1 MEQDKRLLIAGKTF
15 NREQLDELL
24 LSNPKCDFVSCK
36 FNNVRFN
43 AESDLRVAPDCE
55 FKYCEFDFFN
65 GKGFEANNSK
75 FYDCTFHH
83 CDLSEG
89 HFISAEIYNCN
100 FYKTNLSEGNFTLA
114 TFRHSSFNRETDLSA
129 AQFYGAK
136 MDNVSINDCVIN
148 QPVEGLYRDYITMS
162 GGTPQETEVE
172 RSIIFDKLKIEPL
185 KELNPTQQED
195 NGRMFEI
202 YKNKLLKEC
211 IVPDSDNNIRF
222 LSIEYLCQYPK
233 INPVEM
239 AKSLISNGCKILF
252 DDTSISQVENDK
264 KRKSVYGK
272 SEVYKNI
279 ETTPKDKIQTIAEFE
294 KSLNVSPE
302 MRIVEM
308 NYNTAHWQAKDG
320 VTPEQ
325 VEALYEHIT
334 VNQPMTLERINSIR
348 SDVKKAPITADEY
361 YQNLKNIVYVNRFD
375 FGNENSINIE
385 AIQTALK
392 EVPTEY
398 VLSQMT
404 QEQLDLFASYYEDS
418 IDFAGAL
425 KPNLSAADKQLYEA
439 IVNARKNADYSIH
452 QQDEILES
460 KIEPQDE
467 LYSGEVKV
475 YFNGDEVYVADKFNS
490 KIILQP
496 AENHSYNTIEEYL
509 IGISKIYPEYSLYIE
524 DHIAELCNDF
534 ENLLNVA
541 SDEAKTVKLAQLEA
555 DMNEG
560 GGYGEDEANLRAETE
575 ISKLQ
580 QELDNEILESKI
592 ELQDESISNKQA
604 PDKTIVAQYREQ
616 NKLNVIMQYQNGQYY
631 NHYGYDMAK
640 DISDSIAGSFD
651 SLEEAKEIM
660 LKHRSNAVE
669 INEPAN
675 SIEKMNI
682 DISRRSL
689 TKDEF
694 NQLTSEIKDIA
705 KTYQSDPDLLT
716 DYLAFKAQF
725 YQYSPTNAMLIYQ
738 QNPNATFVASF
749 TKWKQLGYNIK
760 RGQHHIK
767 ISRPIEISKF
777 PREVNGKTVW
787 TDIKYASP
795 EEKAKIADGLLE
807 VQKTTKFI
815 PHQVFDISQTDC
827 PVEDYPKFYNMGH
840 PDLEQQQLYECIKQ
854 YAKESGFTVTEEDLS
869 SISLHGYYNPQD
881 DSIHINS
888 LLEDSGRL
896 ETMCHE
902 LAHGVLH
909 KTSTQPTEIKEL
921 EAESFSAMLKRKMGF
936 PVSEESKRYIKQYAT
951 KCNSLANAKFDMSKT
966 LDRLS
971 KTFNHVTKGIE
982 ETISNMGFKPE
993 REIAQNL
1000 SQAKNNAVNVSKISE
1015 NFIQALS

>member
-43 AESDLRVAPDCE
+43 SESDLRVVPDCE
-55 FKYCEFDFFN
+55 FQYCEFDFFN

-89 HFISAEIYNCN
+89 HFISAEINNCN
-100 FYKTNLSEGNFTLA
+100 FYKTNLSNSNFTLA

-136 MDNVSINDCVIN
+136 MDNVSINDCVVN

-185 KELNPTQQED
+185 KELNPTQQEID
-195 NGRMFEI
+195 VVANYEFIHNTPESERVTLHF
-202 YKNKLLKEC
+202 
-211 IVPDSDNNIRF
+211 NNRNIIKGNITEPIFAKRLDEA
-222 LSIEYLCQYPK
+222 LSEQNQATVQKQHL
-233 INPVEM
+233 
-239 AKSLISNGCKILF
+239 
-252 DDTSISQVENDK
+252 
-264 KRKSVYGK
+264 
-272 SEVYKNI
+272 
-279 ETTPKDKIQTIAEFE
+279 DKIQTIAEFE
-294 KSLNVSPE
+294 KSLNVSPK

-325 VEALYEHIT
+325 VEALYEQIT

-439 IVNARKNADYSIH
+439 IVNVRKNADYSIH

-460 KIEPQDE
+460 KIEP
-467 LYSGEVKV
+467 
-475 YFNGDEVYVADKFNS
+475 
-490 KIILQP
+490 
-496 AENHSYNTIEEYL
+496 
-509 IGISKIYPEYSLYIE
+509 
-524 DHIAELCNDF
+524 
-534 ENLLNVA
+534 
-541 SDEAKTVKLAQLEA
+541 
-555 DMNEG
+555 
-560 GGYGEDEANLRAETE
+560 
-575 ISKLQ
+575 
-580 QELDNEILESKI
+580 
-592 ELQDESISNKQA
+592 QDESISNKQA

-669 INEPAN
+669 INEQAK

-725 YQYSPTNAMLIYQ
+725 YQYSPTNTMLIYQ

-795 EEKAKIADGLLE
+795 EEKAKIVDGLLE

-840 PDLEQQQLYECIKQ
+840 PDMEQQQLYECVKQ

-936 PVSEESKRYIKQYAT
+936 PVSEESKRYIKQYAV

-966 LDRLS
+966 LERLS

>member
-36 FNNVRFN
+36 FKNIRFN

-185 KELNPTQQED
+185 KELNPTQQEID
-195 NGRMFEI
+195 VVANYEFIHNTPESERVTLHF
-202 YKNKLLKEC
+202 
-211 IVPDSDNNIRF
+211 NNRNIIKGNITEPIFAKRLDEA
-222 LSIEYLCQYPK
+222 LSEQNQATVQKQHL
-233 INPVEM
+233 
-239 AKSLISNGCKILF
+239 
-252 DDTSISQVENDK
+252 
-264 KRKSVYGK
+264 
-272 SEVYKNI
+272 
-279 ETTPKDKIQTIAEFE
+279 DKIQTIAEFE
-294 KSLNVSPE
+294 KSLNVSPK

-334 VNQPMTLERINSIR
+334 VNQPMTLEKINRIR

-361 YQNLKNIVYVNRFD
+361 YQNLKNIAYVNRFD

-385 AIQTALK
+385 AIQSALK

-398 VLSQMT
+398 VISQMT

-439 IVNARKNADYSIH
+439 IVNVRKNADYSIH

-467 LYSGEVKV
+467 L
-475 YFNGDEVYVADKFNS
+475 
-490 KIILQP
+490 
-496 AENHSYNTIEEYL
+496 
-509 IGISKIYPEYSLYIE
+509 
-524 DHIAELCNDF
+524 
-534 ENLLNVA
+534 
-541 SDEAKTVKLAQLEA
+541 
-555 DMNEG
+555 
-560 GGYGEDEANLRAETE
+560 
-575 ISKLQ
+575 
-580 QELDNEILESKI
+580 
-592 ELQDESISNKQA
+592 ISNKQA

-669 INEPAN
+669 INEQAK

-725 YQYSPTNAMLIYQ
+725 YQYSPTNTMLIYQ

-795 EEKAKIADGLLE
+795 EEKAKIVDGLLE

-840 PDLEQQQLYECIKQ
+840 PDMEQQQLYECVKQ

-936 PVSEESKRYIKQYAT
+936 PVSEESKRYIKQYAI

-982 ETISNMGFKPE
+982 ETISNMGFKAE

-1000 SQAKNNAVNVSKISE
+1000 SQAKNNSVSVSKISE

>member
-83 CDLSEG
+83 CDLREG

-100 FYKTNLSEGNFTLA
+100 FYKTNLSDGNFTLA

-136 MDNVSINDCVIN
+136 MDNVSINDCVVN

-185 KELNPTQQED
+185 KELNPTQQEIDVVANYEFIHNTPESERVTLHFD
-195 NGRMFEI
+195 NR
-202 YKNKLLKEC
+202 N
-211 IVPDSDNNIRF
+211 IVKGNITEPIFAKRLDEA
-222 LSIEYLCQYPK
+222 LSEQNQATIQKQHL
-233 INPVEM
+233 
-239 AKSLISNGCKILF
+239 
-252 DDTSISQVENDK
+252 
-264 KRKSVYGK
+264 
-272 SEVYKNI
+272 
-279 ETTPKDKIQTIAEFE
+279 DKIQTIAEFE
-294 KSLNVSPE
+294 KNLNVSPE

-334 VNQPMTLERINSIR
+334 VNQPMTLEKINRIR

-361 YQNLKNIVYVNRFD
+361 YQNLKNIAYVNRFD
-375 FGNENSINIE
+375 FGSENSINIE
-385 AIQTALK
+385 AIQSALK

-398 VLSQMT
+398 VISQMT
-404 QEQLDLFASYYEDS
+404 QEQLDLFTSYYEDS

-460 KIEPQDE
+460 KIEP
-467 LYSGEVKV
+467 
-475 YFNGDEVYVADKFNS
+475 
-490 KIILQP
+490 
-496 AENHSYNTIEEYL
+496 
-509 IGISKIYPEYSLYIE
+509 
-524 DHIAELCNDF
+524 
-534 ENLLNVA
+534 
-541 SDEAKTVKLAQLEA
+541 
-555 DMNEG
+555 
-560 GGYGEDEANLRAETE
+560 
-575 ISKLQ
+575 
-580 QELDNEILESKI
+580 
-592 ELQDESISNKQA
+592 QDESISNKQA

-669 INEPAN
+669 INEQAK
-675 SIEKMNI
+675 SIRNMNI

-725 YQYSPTNAMLIYQ
+725 YQYSPTNTMLIYQ

-840 PDLEQQQLYECIKQ
+840 PDMEQQQLYECIKQ

-936 PVSEESKRYIKQYAT
+936 PVSEESKRYIKQYAI
-951 KCNSLANAKFDMSKT
+951 KCNSLTNAKFDMSKT

>member
-172 RSIIFDKLKIEPL
+172 RSIIFDKLKIESL
-185 KELNPTQQED
+185 KELNPTQQEIDVVANYEFIHNTPESERVTLHFD
-195 NGRMFEI
+195 NR
-202 YKNKLLKEC
+202 N
-211 IVPDSDNNIRF
+211 IVKGNITEPIFAKRLDEA
-222 LSIEYLCQYPK
+222 LSEQNQATIQKQHL
-233 INPVEM
+233 
-239 AKSLISNGCKILF
+239 
-252 DDTSISQVENDK
+252 
-264 KRKSVYGK
+264 
-272 SEVYKNI
+272 
-279 ETTPKDKIQTIAEFE
+279 DKIQTIAEFE
-294 KSLNVSPE
+294 KSLNVSPK

-325 VEALYEHIT
+325 VEALYEQIT

-361 YQNLKNIVYVNRFD
+361 YQNLKNIAYVNRFD

-385 AIQTALK
+385 AIQSALK

-398 VLSQMT
+398 VISQMT
-404 QEQLDLFASYYEDS
+404 QEQLDLFTSYYEDS

-460 KIEPQDE
+460 KIEP
-467 LYSGEVKV
+467 
-475 YFNGDEVYVADKFNS
+475 
-490 KIILQP
+490 
-496 AENHSYNTIEEYL
+496 
-509 IGISKIYPEYSLYIE
+509 
-524 DHIAELCNDF
+524 
-534 ENLLNVA
+534 
-541 SDEAKTVKLAQLEA
+541 
-555 DMNEG
+555 
-560 GGYGEDEANLRAETE
+560 
-575 ISKLQ
+575 
-580 QELDNEILESKI
+580 
-592 ELQDESISNKQA
+592 QDESISNKQA

-669 INEPAN
+669 INEQAK
-675 SIEKMNI
+675 SIRNMNI

-725 YQYSPTNAMLIYQ
+725 YQYSPTNTMLIYQ

-840 PDLEQQQLYECIKQ
+840 PDMEQQQLYECIKQ

-936 PVSEESKRYIKQYAT
+936 PVSEESKRYIKQYAI

-1000 SQAKNNAVNVSKISE
+1000 SQAKNNSVSVSKISE

>member
-1 MEQDKRLLIAGKTF
+1 MEQDKRLFIAGKTF

-100 FYKTNLSEGNFTLA
+100 FYKTNLSDGNFTLA

-136 MDNVSINDCVIN
+136 MDNVSINDCVVN

-185 KELNPTQQED
+185 KELNPTQQEID
-195 NGRMFEI
+195 VVANYEFIHNTPESERVTLHF
-202 YKNKLLKEC
+202 
-211 IVPDSDNNIRF
+211 NNRNIIKGNITEPIFAKRLDEA
-222 LSIEYLCQYPK
+222 LSEQNQATVQKQHL
-233 INPVEM
+233 
-239 AKSLISNGCKILF
+239 
-252 DDTSISQVENDK
+252 
-264 KRKSVYGK
+264 
-272 SEVYKNI
+272 
-279 ETTPKDKIQTIAEFE
+279 DKIQTIAEFE
-294 KSLNVSPE
+294 KSLNVSPK

-325 VEALYEHIT
+325 VEALYEQIT

-361 YQNLKNIVYVNRFD
+361 YQNLKNIAYVNRFD

-385 AIQTALK
+385 AIQSALK

-439 IVNARKNADYSIH
+439 IVNVRKNADYSIH

-467 LYSGEVKV
+467 
-475 YFNGDEVYVADKFNS
+475 
-490 KIILQP
+490 
-496 AENHSYNTIEEYL
+496 
-509 IGISKIYPEYSLYIE
+509 
-524 DHIAELCNDF
+524 
-534 ENLLNVA
+534 
-541 SDEAKTVKLAQLEA
+541 
-555 DMNEG
+555 
-560 GGYGEDEANLRAETE
+560 
-575 ISKLQ
+575 
-580 QELDNEILESKI
+580 
-592 ELQDESISNKQA
+592 SISNKPS
-604 PDKTIVAQYREQ
+604 PDKTIVAQYQEQ
-616 NKLNVIMQYQNGQYY
+616 NKFNVIMQYQNGQYY

-640 DISDSIAGSFD
+640 DISDSIAGSFA

-660 LKHRSNAVE
+660 LKHRGNSVE
-669 INEPAN
+669 INEQAN
-675 SIEKMNI
+675 SIEKINI
-682 DISRRSL
+682 DISQRSL

-694 NQLTSEIKDIA
+694 NKLTSEIKDIA
-705 KTYQSDPDLLT
+705 KTYQFNPDLLT

-725 YQYSPTNAMLIYQ
+725 YQYSPTNTMLIYQ

-777 PREVNGKTVW
+777 PRVVNGKTVW

-827 PVEDYPKFYNMGH
+827 PVEEYPKFYNMGH
-840 PDLEQQQLYECIKQ
+840 PDMEQQQLYECIKQ

-936 PVSEESKRYIKQYAT
+936 PVSEESKRYIKQYAV

-966 LDRLS
+966 LERLS

>member
-36 FNNVRFN
+36 FKNIRFN

-185 KELNPTQQED
+185 KELNPTQQEID
-195 NGRMFEI
+195 VVANYEFIHNTPESERVTLHF
-202 YKNKLLKEC
+202 
-211 IVPDSDNNIRF
+211 NNRNIIKGNITEPIFAKRLDEA
-222 LSIEYLCQYPK
+222 LSEQNQATVQKQHL
-233 INPVEM
+233 
-239 AKSLISNGCKILF
+239 
-252 DDTSISQVENDK
+252 
-264 KRKSVYGK
+264 
-272 SEVYKNI
+272 
-279 ETTPKDKIQTIAEFE
+279 DKIQTIAEFE
-294 KSLNVSPE
+294 KSLNVSPK

-325 VEALYEHIT
+325 VEALYEQIT

-361 YQNLKNIVYVNRFD
+361 YQNLKNIAYVNRFD

-385 AIQTALK
+385 AIQSALK

-439 IVNARKNADYSIH
+439 IVNVRKNADYSIH

-467 LYSGEVKV
+467 L
-475 YFNGDEVYVADKFNS
+475 
-490 KIILQP
+490 
-496 AENHSYNTIEEYL
+496 
-509 IGISKIYPEYSLYIE
+509 
-524 DHIAELCNDF
+524 
-534 ENLLNVA
+534 
-541 SDEAKTVKLAQLEA
+541 
-555 DMNEG
+555 
-560 GGYGEDEANLRAETE
+560 
-575 ISKLQ
+575 
-580 QELDNEILESKI
+580 
-592 ELQDESISNKQA
+592 ISNKQA

-669 INEPAN
+669 INEQAK

-725 YQYSPTNAMLIYQ
+725 YQYSPTNTMLIYQ

-795 EEKAKIADGLLE
+795 EEKAKIVDGLLE

-840 PDLEQQQLYECIKQ
+840 PDMEQQQLYECVKQ

-936 PVSEESKRYIKQYAT
+936 PVSEESKRYIKQYAI

>member
-24 LSNPKCDFVSCK
+24 LSNSKCDFVSCK

-100 FYKTNLSEGNFTLA
+100 FYKTNLSDGNFTLA

-162 GGTPQETEVE
+162 GGTPQETEVK

-185 KELNPTQQED
+185 KELNPTQQEID
-195 NGRMFEI
+195 VVANYELIYEIPESEKTTQWFVDHKNINNNRFVVKGNITEPVFSKQLDEVLQQIGITKQQLNSSLFETQRDMIAFVQKQKQFEI
-202 YKNKLLKEC
+202 IQNTNPAPNEYTTWIRNSNDIKTFKEAFQD
-211 IVPDSDNNIRF
+211 PEY
-222 LSIEYLCQYPK
+222 IEYDSFTPDYSKTMAENALKTGNITVYSSYPIEQGVFVTPSRMEAESYSGNQTIYKKSVNINDIAWIDITQGQYADVTK
-233 INPVEM
+233 EF
-239 AKSLISNGCKILF
+239 KDILPNRPLRL
-252 DDTSISQVENDK
+252 ENDFWAENN
-264 KRKSVYGK
+264 SLDIGK
-272 SEVYKNI
+272 
-279 ETTPKDKIQTIAEFE
+279 
-294 KSLNVSPE
+294 
-302 MRIVEM
+302 
-308 NYNTAHWQAKDG
+308 
-320 VTPEQ
+320 
-325 VEALYEHIT
+325 
-334 VNQPMTLERINSIR
+334 
-348 SDVKKAPITADEY
+348 
-361 YQNLKNIVYVNRFD
+361 
-375 FGNENSINIE
+375 IE
-385 AIQTALK
+385 AAFEEFSPQQ
-392 EVPTEY
+392 VFS
-398 VLSQMT
+398 VMT

-460 KIEPQDE
+460 KIEP
-467 LYSGEVKV
+467 
-475 YFNGDEVYVADKFNS
+475 
-490 KIILQP
+490 
-496 AENHSYNTIEEYL
+496 
-509 IGISKIYPEYSLYIE
+509 
-524 DHIAELCNDF
+524 
-534 ENLLNVA
+534 
-541 SDEAKTVKLAQLEA
+541 
-555 DMNEG
+555 
-560 GGYGEDEANLRAETE
+560 
-575 ISKLQ
+575 
-580 QELDNEILESKI
+580 
-592 ELQDESISNKQA
+592 QDESISNKQA

-669 INEPAN
+669 INEQAK

-725 YQYSPTNAMLIYQ
+725 YQYSPTNTMLIYQ

-840 PDLEQQQLYECIKQ
+840 PDMEQQQLYECVKQ

>member
-136 MDNVSINDCVIN
+136 MDNVSINDCVVN

-185 KELNPTQQED
+185 KELNPTQQEID
-195 NGRMFEI
+195 VVANYEFIHNTPESERVTLHF
-202 YKNKLLKEC
+202 
-211 IVPDSDNNIRF
+211 NNRNIIKGNITEPIFAKRLDEA
-222 LSIEYLCQYPK
+222 LSEQNQATVQKQHL
-233 INPVEM
+233 
-239 AKSLISNGCKILF
+239 
-252 DDTSISQVENDK
+252 
-264 KRKSVYGK
+264 
-272 SEVYKNI
+272 
-279 ETTPKDKIQTIAEFE
+279 DKIQTIAEFE
-294 KSLNVSPE
+294 KSLNVSPK

-325 VEALYEHIT
+325 VEALYEQIT

-361 YQNLKNIVYVNRFD
+361 YQNLKNIAYVNRFD

-385 AIQTALK
+385 AIQSALK

-439 IVNARKNADYSIH
+439 IVNVRKNADYSIH

-460 KIEPQDE
+460 KIEP
-467 LYSGEVKV
+467 
-475 YFNGDEVYVADKFNS
+475 
-490 KIILQP
+490 
-496 AENHSYNTIEEYL
+496 
-509 IGISKIYPEYSLYIE
+509 
-524 DHIAELCNDF
+524 
-534 ENLLNVA
+534 
-541 SDEAKTVKLAQLEA
+541 
-555 DMNEG
+555 
-560 GGYGEDEANLRAETE
+560 
-575 ISKLQ
+575 
-580 QELDNEILESKI
+580 
-592 ELQDESISNKQA
+592 QDESISNKQA

-669 INEPAN
+669 INEQAK

-725 YQYSPTNAMLIYQ
+725 YQYSPTNTMLIYQ

-840 PDLEQQQLYECIKQ
+840 PDMEQQQLYECVKQ

-936 PVSEESKRYIKQYAT
+936 PVSEESKRYIKQYAI

-966 LDRLS
+966 LERLS

>member
-43 AESDLRVAPDCE
+43 SESDLRVVPDCE
-55 FKYCEFDFFN
+55 FQYCEFDFFN

-75 FYDCTFHH
+75 FNDCTFHH

-89 HFISAEIYNCN
+89 HFISAEINNCN
-100 FYKTNLSEGNFTLA
+100 FYKTNLSNSNFTLA

-136 MDNVSINDCVIN
+136 MDNVSINDCVVN

-185 KELNPTQQED
+185 KELNPTQQEID
-195 NGRMFEI
+195 VVANYEFIHNTPESERVTLHF
-202 YKNKLLKEC
+202 
-211 IVPDSDNNIRF
+211 NNRNIIKGNITEPIFAKRLDEA
-222 LSIEYLCQYPK
+222 LSEQNQATVQKQHL
-233 INPVEM
+233 
-239 AKSLISNGCKILF
+239 
-252 DDTSISQVENDK
+252 
-264 KRKSVYGK
+264 
-272 SEVYKNI
+272 
-279 ETTPKDKIQTIAEFE
+279 DKIQTIAEFE
-294 KSLNVSPE
+294 KSLNVSPK

-325 VEALYEHIT
+325 VEALYEQIT

-361 YQNLKNIVYVNRFD
+361 YQNLKNIAYVNRFD
-375 FGNENSINIE
+375 FGSENSINIE
-385 AIQTALK
+385 AIQSALK

-439 IVNARKNADYSIH
+439 IVNVRKNADYSIH

-467 LYSGEVKV
+467 
-475 YFNGDEVYVADKFNS
+475 
-490 KIILQP
+490 
-496 AENHSYNTIEEYL
+496 
-509 IGISKIYPEYSLYIE
+509 
-524 DHIAELCNDF
+524 
-534 ENLLNVA
+534 
-541 SDEAKTVKLAQLEA
+541 
-555 DMNEG
+555 
-560 GGYGEDEANLRAETE
+560 
-575 ISKLQ
+575 
-580 QELDNEILESKI
+580 
-592 ELQDESISNKQA
+592 SIPNKQA

-669 INEPAN
+669 INEQAN

-694 NQLTSEIKDIA
+694 NQLTSQIKDIA

-725 YQYSPTNAMLIYQ
+725 YQYSPTNTMLIYQ

-777 PREVNGKTVW
+777 PRVVNGKTVW

-840 PDLEQQQLYECIKQ
+840 PDMEQQQLYECVKQ

-936 PVSEESKRYIKQYAT
+936 PVSEESKRYIKQYAV

-966 LDRLS
+966 LERLS

>member
-43 AESDLRVAPDCE
+43 SESDLRVVPDCE
-55 FKYCEFDFFN
+55 FQYCEFDFFN

-75 FYDCTFHH
+75 FNDCTFHH

-89 HFISAEIYNCN
+89 HFISAEINNCN
-100 FYKTNLSEGNFTLA
+100 FYKTNLSNSNFTLA

-136 MDNVSINDCVIN
+136 MDNVSINDCVVN

-185 KELNPTQQED
+185 KELNPTQQEID
-195 NGRMFEI
+195 VVANYEFIHNTPESERVTLHF
-202 YKNKLLKEC
+202 
-211 IVPDSDNNIRF
+211 NNRNIIKGNITEPIFAKRLDEA
-222 LSIEYLCQYPK
+222 LSEQNQATVQKQHL
-233 INPVEM
+233 
-239 AKSLISNGCKILF
+239 
-252 DDTSISQVENDK
+252 
-264 KRKSVYGK
+264 
-272 SEVYKNI
+272 
-279 ETTPKDKIQTIAEFE
+279 DKIQTIAEFE
-294 KSLNVSPE
+294 KSLNVSPK

-325 VEALYEHIT
+325 VEALYEQIT

-361 YQNLKNIVYVNRFD
+361 YQNLKNIAYVNRFD

-385 AIQTALK
+385 AIQSALK

-439 IVNARKNADYSIH
+439 IVNVRKNADYSIH

-467 LYSGEVKV
+467 L
-475 YFNGDEVYVADKFNS
+475 
-490 KIILQP
+490 
-496 AENHSYNTIEEYL
+496 
-509 IGISKIYPEYSLYIE
+509 
-524 DHIAELCNDF
+524 
-534 ENLLNVA
+534 
-541 SDEAKTVKLAQLEA
+541 
-555 DMNEG
+555 
-560 GGYGEDEANLRAETE
+560 
-575 ISKLQ
+575 
-580 QELDNEILESKI
+580 
-592 ELQDESISNKQA
+592 ISNKQA

-669 INEPAN
+669 INEQAK

-725 YQYSPTNAMLIYQ
+725 YQYSPTNTMLIYQ

-840 PDLEQQQLYECIKQ
+840 PDMEQQQLYECVKQ

-936 PVSEESKRYIKQYAT
+936 PVSEESKRYIKQYAI

-1000 SQAKNNAVNVSKISE
+1000 SQAKNNSVSVSKISE

>member
-55 FKYCEFDFFN
+55 FKYCEFDFFKS
-65 GKGFEANNSK
+65 KGFEANNSK

-136 MDNVSINDCVIN
+136 MDNVNINDCVVN
-148 QPVEGLYRDYITMS
+148 KPVEGLYRDYITMS

-467 LYSGEVKV
+467 
-475 YFNGDEVYVADKFNS
+475 
-490 KIILQP
+490 
-496 AENHSYNTIEEYL
+496 
-509 IGISKIYPEYSLYIE
+509 
-524 DHIAELCNDF
+524 
-534 ENLLNVA
+534 
-541 SDEAKTVKLAQLEA
+541 
-555 DMNEG
+555 
-560 GGYGEDEANLRAETE
+560 
-575 ISKLQ
+575 
-580 QELDNEILESKI
+580 
-592 ELQDESISNKQA
+592 SISNKQA

-640 DISDSIAGSFD
+640 DISDSIAGSFE

-669 INEPAN
+669 INEQAK

-725 YQYSPTNAMLIYQ
+725 YQYSPTNTMLIYQ

-777 PREVNGKTVW
+777 PREVNGKTIW

-840 PDLEQQQLYECIKQ
+840 PDMEQQQLYECVKQ

-1000 SQAKNNAVNVSKISE
+1000 SQAKNNSVSVSKISE